1 MGDVLSP
8 LPMTQ
13 LLPKPVLDGE
23 LLRAFVAFAEE
34 EHVTRAARR
43 VGLSQPALS
52 ERLTRLSELAGVQL
66 VAREGRKLSLT
77 HEGRV
82 MEAFARDALRSADA
96 LERAL
101 RGDEEVG
108 RVTLTAGEGT
118 YLHLLKAPLR
128 AMALRDEV
136 ELALRVEGTSAAME
150 SVAAGRA
157 DLGVVAADA
166 IPRAL
171 ESTPLVATKLVLLMP
186 ETHLLATKR
195 TLKLEALASETLILP
210 PEGRTHRA
218 FVLRAMGQRGM
229 TPHAI
234 RDADGWP
241 LMVAFASMGLGLAI
255 VNETVIRARL
265 PDGLVARPLP
275 ELGTLTYHLV
285 RRRGR
290 VMPKAAQELSSLI
303 VHELAPRKSSRAR

>member
-1 MGDVLSP
+1 MADVPSP

-34 EHVTRAARR
+34 EHVTRAALR

-77 HEGRV
+77 HEGRA

-96 LERAL
+96 LQRTL
-101 RGDEEVG
+101 RGEEDAG

-118 YLHLLKAPLR
+118 YLHLLRAPLR
-128 AMALRDEV
+128 AMASRDGV
-136 ELALRVEGTSAAME
+136 ELSLRVEDARAAME

-171 ESTPLVATKLVLLMP
+171 ESAPLVATKLVLLMP
-186 ETHLLATKR
+186 ETHVLATKR
-195 TLKLEALASETLILP
+195 TMKLEALASETLILP

-229 TPHAI
+229 TPRAI

-255 VNETVIRARL
+255 VNEMVVRARL
-265 PDGLVARPLP
+265 PEGLVARALP
-275 ELGTLTYHLV
+275 ELGTLTYYLV

-290 VMPKAAQELSSLI
+290 VLPKAAQELSALI
-303 VHELAPRKSSRAR
+303 VRDLGSRKSLRAR